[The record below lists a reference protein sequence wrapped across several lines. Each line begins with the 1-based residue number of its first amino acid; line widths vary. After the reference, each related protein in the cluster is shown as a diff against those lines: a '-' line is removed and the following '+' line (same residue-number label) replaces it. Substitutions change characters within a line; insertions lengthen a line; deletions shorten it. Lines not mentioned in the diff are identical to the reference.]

1 MKRVGNFYT
10 SFSVVY
16 YSDGMPNPAITEK
29 EATGLIKLKYEEIKR
44 AFVSPVVPVFFT
56 FIAPYEEYFVYVA
69 DQIVRIVQDPRF
81 RNLAHEI
88 GENIQSVINTTLP
101 PSVEYREWV
110 SKYANSPGF
119 YNFTKDNEH
128 IFRMNVSLAF
138 VFISLREAVKGW
150 AVAAKKLPG
159 TGRSFDAASSPFRE
173 NETLYNEAMTGAE
186 LILSPT
192 SLTSSSPKA
201 VELNLLKDFL
211 ELCRSDFMQYM
222 KTEEFLI
229 MRVGLERL
237 ILLSIPLFPNPLFSP
252 INETLKLIMKKK
264 NFPDL
269 LYLLSDEFPTLVMQR
284 MIFSGYMLP

>member
-1 MKRVGNFYT
+1 
-10 SFSVVY
+10 
-16 YSDGMPNPAITEK
+16 MPNPAITEK

>member
-1 MKRVGNFYT
+1 
-10 SFSVVY
+10 
-16 YSDGMPNPAITEK
+16 MPNPAITEK
-29 EATGLIKLKYEEIKR
+29 QATGLVKLKYEEIKR
-44 AFVSPVVPVFFT
+44 AFASPVVPVFFT

-69 DQIVRIVQDPRF
+69 DQITRIVQDPRY
-81 RNLAHEI
+81 RNLTHEI
-88 GENIQSVINTTLP
+88 GENIQSVINSTMP
-101 PSVEYREWV
+101 PSAEYREWV
-110 SKYANSPGF
+110 SAYAYSPGF
-119 YNFTKDNEH
+119 SDFTKDNEH

-138 VFISLREAVKGW
+138 VFVSLREAVKGW

-159 TGRSFDAASSPFRE
+159 NARNYEASPSPFRV
-173 NETLYNEAMTGAE
+173 NETLYNEAMTGSE
-186 LILSPT
+186 LILSPM

-201 VELNLLKDFL
+201 VELNLLRDFL
-211 ELCRSDFMQYM
+211 ELCRKDFTQYL

-237 ILLSIPLFPNPLFSP
+237 ILLSIPLFPNPLVSP
-252 INETLKLIMKKK
+252 INETLKRIMKKK